1 MVQIVQ
7 LAPVRIRTASFDCG
21 RRGAGLVLTGM
32 MKRTTEQ
39 GFAAIRS
46 LEMEVQVQLKIHRLE
61 CICCLFFAT

>member
-7 LAPVRIRTASFDCG
+7 LAPVRIRTAGFDCG
-21 RRGAGLVLTGM
+21 RRGTDPVLAGT
-32 MKRTTEQ
+32 MKRTMEQ

-61 CICCLFFAT
+61 YVWCLFFAT